1 MDVITKSYL
10 EQIINF
16 IKQDYNKK
24 IIPKLETHAY
34 GIE

>member
-24 IIPKLETHAY
+24 LYLNLKLMLMV
-34 GIE
+34 